1 MIVSA
6 PGDPK
11 PLAVWTAART
21 VHGSSQRP
29 LAGLA
34 STVSAVLV
42 TFDRLRAAGWRR
54 ERQGEGARREDE
66 APQPECAPRQSHRLF
81 FFVLGLATLAVP
93 AGSSRPAA
101 LVATT

>member
-11 PLAVWTAART
+11 PLAVWTAARRL
-21 VHGSSQRP
+21 HGNSQRP

-42 TFDRLRAAGWRR
+42 RLIV
-54 ERQGEGARREDE
+54 
-66 APQPECAPRQSHRLF
+66 CAPRAGAASASVRAHAARTRPRSPSARIGRVTRLC

-93 AGSSRPAA
+93 ARSSRPAA
-101 LVATT
+101 LVA